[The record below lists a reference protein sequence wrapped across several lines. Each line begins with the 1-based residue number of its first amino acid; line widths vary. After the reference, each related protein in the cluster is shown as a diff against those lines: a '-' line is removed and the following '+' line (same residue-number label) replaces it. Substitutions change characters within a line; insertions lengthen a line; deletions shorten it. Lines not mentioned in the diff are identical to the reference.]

1 MSGPVLEGQRGSTA
15 TGKGGF
21 TVDCTVLP
29 AVRIE
34 NSFIPVQGVGE
45 ATEQKLW
52 SNGIT
57 HWDEFDGSVVGPTR
71 ADRIETFI
79 ADAWPHLDD
88 GDASFFDRNLPSG
101 ERWRLYENFR
111 PETCFFDIET
121 TGLDHHRDR
130 VTTVSFHRDGE
141 TTTLV
146 QGEDLTADTLAR
158 QFEDAKLLV
167 TFNGKRFDVPFLE
180 TSFGV
185 DLDMPHVDLMYP
197 CKQLGYSGGLKSIE
211 GELGVERDEPDIT
224 GKDAVRLWREY
235 ERGDE
240 SALDTLV
247 SYNRDD
253 AVNLQ
258 SLMETVQDKLHQD
271 VFETAREQ

>member
-1 MSGPVLEGQRGSTA
+1 M
-15 TGKGGF
+15 
-21 TVDCTVLP
+21 
-29 AVRIE
+29 RIE
-34 NSFIPVQGVGE
+34 NSFIPVQGIGE
-45 ATEQKLW
+45 STERKLW
-52 SNGIT
+52 ANGIT

-79 ADAWPHLDD
+79 SEAWTHLDD
-88 GDASFFDRNLPSG
+88 GDVTFFDRCLPAG

-111 PETCFFDIET
+111 EDTCFFDIET

-146 QGEDLTADTLAR
+146 QGEDLTAERIAR
-158 QFEDAKLLV
+158 QFEDAKLMV

-185 DLDMPHVDLMYP
+185 DLDVPHVDLMYP
-197 CKQLGYSGGLKSIE
+197 CRQLGYSGGLKQIE
-211 GELGVERDEPDIT
+211 GDVGVERDEPDIT
-224 GKDAVRLWREY
+224 GKDAVRLWHEY
-235 ERGDE
+235 ERGNE
-240 SALDTLV
+240 NALETLV

-258 SLMETVQDKLHQD
+258 SLMETVSDELHRD
-271 VFETAREQ
+271 VFETACQQS